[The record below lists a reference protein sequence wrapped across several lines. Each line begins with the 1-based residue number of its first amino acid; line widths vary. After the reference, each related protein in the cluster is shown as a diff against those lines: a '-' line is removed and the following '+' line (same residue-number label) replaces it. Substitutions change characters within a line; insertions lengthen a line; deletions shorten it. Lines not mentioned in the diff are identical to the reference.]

1 MNPLFDMENREM
13 IRIDRIGAAAAVLM
27 VTGTGA
33 VLADGHELTFQLV
46 VHSID
51 MKVVEAPDAK
61 GHILGT
67 GNFKG
72 VAVFADG
79 DIADKTFVFSFD
91 ETDGVGTGHGYST
104 YTFVDGSSIT
114 ARFDDVS
121 GGDSPGGDYEVL
133 SGTGRFEG
141 ATGTGWY
148 KAADHPWDGAS
159 FYDGAFSLDLP

>member
-1 MNPLFDMENREM
+1 M
-13 IRIDRIGAAAAVLM
+13 IRIDKIGATAAVLIAA
-27 VTGTGA
+27 GTGA
-33 VLADGHELTFQLV
+33 AFADGHEFTFQLV

-51 MKVVEAPDAK
+51 MKVVEAPDAE

-79 DIADKTFVFSFD
+79 GIADKTFVFSFD
-91 ETDGVGTGHGYST
+91 ETDGVGTGFGYST
-104 YTFVDGSSIT
+104 YTFLDGSSIT

-121 GGDSPGGDYEVL
+121 GSGGDYEVL

-148 KAADHPWDGAS
+148 KPTDHPWDGAS
-159 FYDGAFSLDLP
+159 FYDGAFSLELP